1 MQENS
6 VFRNRLL
13 PWVLLFPTLVILAVF
28 LYYPALETLR
38 LSLFRANFVFQTS
51 EYAGLRQFADL
62 LKDPAYHQSLFQ
74 TLVFSA
80 LVVVL
85 GLSASLSLAL
95 LANQKVRGARLYRL
109 LLIYPYAL
117 SPAIAGTLWLFI
129 FNPEV
134 GVVNQL
140 LESSFGIKPRWLDN
154 PFLAFGLVVFAAV
167 WKNLG
172 YNIAFYLAALQNMP
186 KELLEA
192 AELDGAAP
200 FQRFRRIIL
209 PLLSPM
215 TFFLVFINITYSFFD
230 TFGLIDIL
238 TKGGPVYGNTGIT
251 TFLVYRMYLDGF
263 ENFRTGV
270 AAAQAVL
277 LLVMVGGITLLQF
290 RTGRRVHYGS

>member
-1 MQENS
+1 M
-6 VFRNRLL
+6 FRNRLL

-172 YNIAFYLAALQNMP
+172 YNIAFYLAALQNVP

-192 AELDGAAP
+192 AELDGATP
-200 FQRFRRIIL
+200 FQRFRRVIL

>member
-1 MQENS
+1 MRENS

-192 AELDGAAP
+192 AELDGATP
-200 FQRFRRIIL
+200 FQRFRRVIL

>member
-192 AELDGAAP
+192 AELDGATP
-200 FQRFRRIIL
+200 FQRFRRVIL

>member
-1 MQENS
+1 M
-6 VFRNRLL
+6 FRNRLL

-192 AELDGAAP
+192 AELDGATP
-200 FQRFRRIIL
+200 FQRFRRVIL

>member
-192 AELDGAAP
+192 AELDGATP